1 MFSYFFVLKNR
12 TPFLKTVSK
21 HTHHFFLIQQKK
33 KGRKGHFLM
42 LDTLSAS
49 HNTASELCCRNI
61 FSDDGLSK
69 PNDAAAGA
77 VQACS
82 NFSVIIFEQLA
93 SVLDFQKEFRILC
106 IRFSRNAIFAVGA
119 IPSMPVFLSLISW
132 SLNVDYCNLQFMDLL
147 TCFTIGTL
155 VGLQWSPHWLHTS
168 CYIIVYDWQFEDL

>member
-1 MFSYFFVLKNR
+1 
-12 TPFLKTVSK
+12 
-21 HTHHFFLIQQKK
+21 
-33 KGRKGHFLM
+33 M

-77 VQACS
+77 VQA
-82 NFSVIIFEQLA
+82 L
-93 SVLDFQKEFRILC
+93 
-106 IRFSRNAIFAVGA
+106 GA

-132 SLNVDYCNLQFMDLL
+132 SLNVDYCNLQVMDLL

-155 VGLQWSPHWLHTS
+155 AMARYARRECS
-168 CYIIVYDWQFEDL
+168 CLSLTDKESIFSGNFTFSSLENPKSDSVRG